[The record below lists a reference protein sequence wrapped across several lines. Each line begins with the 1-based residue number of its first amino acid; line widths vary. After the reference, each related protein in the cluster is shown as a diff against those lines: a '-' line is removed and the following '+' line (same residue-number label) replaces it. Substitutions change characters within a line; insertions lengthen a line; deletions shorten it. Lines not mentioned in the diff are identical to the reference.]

1 MSAGPPPAA
10 SFQGNLIGTQADGLS
25 PLGNSW
31 GGIVLPAGITQ
42 IVIGGV
48 APGEA
53 NVIAFN
59 GNSTDPGSGVMVDG
73 TFGNTIRG
81 NSIHD
86 NSGLYGLGIDL
97 GSNGVTPNDPGDAD
111 AGPNG
116 YQNFPLI
123 GSVNYGASN
132 TTIQGKLNSTAST
145 TFDLDFYANPI
156 CQRHPHDFLEGET
169 YIGSTQ
175 VTTDGSGNAT
185 FNVVFSVALEL
196 GQPIS
201 ATATSPDGS
210 TSEFSQ
216 RILFSVTPASGPPA
230 GGATV
235 ALAGMAFEAGAT
247 VTFGATPASNVVVTS
262 DTAISVQ
269 APALPAGSLSDVSVQ
284 NLDGTNGT
292 LMKGWVA
299 DFLDVPAANPF
310 YSFVTTLVTNA
321 ITVGVGQGD
330 YGVDQ
335 PTLRQQM
342 AVFLLKARH
351 GVCYTPRPCTPGV
364 FADVACPSTF
374 ASWIEQLA
382 AEGITGGCGGDDYCP
397 GNPVRRDQ
405 MAVFLLKTEH
415 GSDYLPPACVPPG
428 VFPDVPCPGTFTSWI
443 EQLAAESITGGC
455 GGGNDCPNN
464 PNTRGQ
470 MAVFIVKTFGLQ

>member
-1 MSAGPPPAA
+1 MP
-10 SFQGNLIGTQADGLS
+10 
-25 PLGNSW
+25 
-31 GGIVLPAGITQ
+31 
-42 IVIGGV
+42 
-48 APGEA
+48 
-53 NVIAFN
+53 
-59 GNSTDPGSGVMVDG
+59 
-73 TFGNTIRG
+73 
-81 NSIHD
+81 
-86 NSGLYGLGIDL
+86 
-97 GSNGVTPNDPGDAD
+97 
-111 AGPNG
+111 
-116 YQNFPLI
+116 
-123 GSVNYGASN
+123 
-132 TTIQGKLNSTAST
+132 
-145 TFDLDFYANPI
+145 
-156 CQRHPHDFLEGET
+156 
-169 YIGSTQ
+169 
-175 VTTDGSGNAT
+175 
-185 FNVVFSVALEL
+185 VALEL
-196 GQPIS
+196 GQPIT

-235 ALAGMAFEAGAT
+235 TLAGMAFEAGAT
-247 VTFGATPASNVVVTS
+247 VAFGTTAAANVVVTS
-262 DTAISVQ
+262 DTAITVQ

-284 NLDGTNGT
+284 NVDGTNGT

-310 YSFVTTLVTNA
+310 YSFVTTSRDQRDHRRRGPGR
-321 ITVGVGQGD
+321 I

-351 GVCYTPRPCTPGV
+351 GVCYTPPPCTPGV

-443 EQLAAESITGGC
+443 EQLAAENITGGC
-455 GGGNDCPNN
+455 GGGNYCPNN

-470 MAVFIVKTFGLQ
+470 MAVFIVKSFGLQ